1 MARCAAATPAFQRL
15 KHPGCF
21 GGWLSGMP
29 VGVRRRGFH
38 GADYAPRADSFLQSL
53 HRITQVFHAI
63 RVDG

>member
-1 MARCAAATPAFQRL
+1 MARCAAATPAFSAIET
-15 KHPGCF
+15 PGCF
-21 GGWLSGMP
+21 SGCLSGMA

-38 GADYAPRADSFLQSL
+38 GADYAPQADSFLQSL